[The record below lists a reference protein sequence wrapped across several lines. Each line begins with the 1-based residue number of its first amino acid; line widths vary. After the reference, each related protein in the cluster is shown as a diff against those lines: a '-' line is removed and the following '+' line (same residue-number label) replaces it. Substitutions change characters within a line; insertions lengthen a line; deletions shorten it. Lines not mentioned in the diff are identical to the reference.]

1 MQNLRITTVQSELS
15 WENIGAN
22 LLRFETELAPLAGKT
37 DLIILPEMFTTG
49 FSMQPQ
55 KSAETMTGQTMNWL
69 SKQAE
74 QLNAVI
80 TGSIIIEENGQ
91 YYNRLIWMRPDGTFS
106 KYDKR
111 HLFTLAKEHT
121 QYAHGNTH
129 LIVELKGWKI
139 CPLICYDLRFPV
151 WSRNTTGYD
160 LLIYVANWPITR
172 SLHWKTL
179 LAARAIENQSYTI
192 GVNRVGKDANDYVYS
207 GDSSIID
214 YSGNV
219 LHQVANREDAFTM
232 TLSLDEQKAFRA
244 RLNFLPDGDRF
255 VIED

>member
-22 LLRFETELAPLAGKT
+22 LLRFEAKLASLAGKT

-55 KSAETMTGQTMNWL
+55 KSAETMTGQTMDWL
-69 SKQAE
+69 AKQAA

-111 HLFTLAKEHT
+111 CHPQK
-121 QYAHGNTH
+121 Y
-129 LIVELKGWKI
+129 KI
-139 CPLICYDLRFPV
+139 G
-151 WSRNTTGYD
+151 S
-160 LLIYVANWPITR
+160 
-172 SLHWKTL
+172 
-179 LAARAIENQSYTI
+179 
-192 GVNRVGKDANDYVYS
+192 
-207 GDSSIID
+207 
-214 YSGNV
+214 
-219 LHQVANREDAFTM
+219 
-232 TLSLDEQKAFRA
+232 
-244 RLNFLPDGDRF
+244 
-255 VIED
+255 